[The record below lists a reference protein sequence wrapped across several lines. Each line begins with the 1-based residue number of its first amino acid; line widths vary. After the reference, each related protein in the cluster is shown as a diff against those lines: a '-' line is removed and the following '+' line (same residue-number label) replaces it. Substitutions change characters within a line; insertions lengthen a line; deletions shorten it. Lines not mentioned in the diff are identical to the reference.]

1 MIWYWLPD
9 GPADAGS
16 NMARDLALLDL
27 AAERGVGFV
36 RTYAWEP
43 YALSFG
49 ANEPAAKRYDRDE
62 IRRRGLAVVRRP
74 TGGRAVWHAEELTY
88 SVAAP
93 EGSLGT
99 LAQSYRAIH
108 ELLQEALMALTG
120 APSFSLAASPPRQ
133 LAVDAGACFASPAG
147 GEVISELGKVVGSA
161 QLRERGAFLQ
171 HGSILLGNRQELV
184 AELTRG
190 AAPAPGAASL
200 RDLLGRDVG
209 PAEVAASVRL
219 SFQGR
224 VGQLSTLDSQLSTAL
239 ATRTAMHR
247 PRFLDDA
254 WTWRR

>member
-1 MIWYWLPD
+1 MQWYFLPD
-9 GPADAGS
+9 GPADAGG

-27 AAERGVGFV
+27 AAERGIGFV

-43 YALSFG
+43 FALSFG
-49 ANEPAAKRYDRDE
+49 ANEPATKRYDRDE
-62 IRRRGLAVVRRP
+62 IMRRGVSVVRRP

-93 EGSLGT
+93 EGSFGS
-99 LAQSYRAIH
+99 LAESYRLIH
-108 ELLQEALMALTG
+108 EILQAALATLG
-120 APSFSLAASPPRQ
+120 SSFSLAGRPTHAAQ
-133 LAVDAGACFASPAG
+133 LDAGACFASPAG
-147 GEVISELGKVVGSA
+147 GEVISDLGKVVGSA

-190 AAPAPGAASL
+190 DAPAPGAASL
-200 RDLLGRDVG
+200 RDVLGRDVP
-209 PAEVAASVRL
+209 PAEVAAAISL
-219 SFQGR
+219 AFQGHL
-224 VGQLSTLDSQLSTAL
+224 GELSTLNSQLSTAL
-239 ATRTAMHR
+239 ETRTAMHR